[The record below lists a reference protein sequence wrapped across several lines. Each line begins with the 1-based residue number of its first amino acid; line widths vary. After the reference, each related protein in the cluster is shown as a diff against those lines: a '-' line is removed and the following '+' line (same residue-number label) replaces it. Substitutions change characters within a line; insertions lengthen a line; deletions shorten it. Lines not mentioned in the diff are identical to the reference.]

1 MLIFIFYNEKKIEEM
16 TSISKSPVRW
26 RSEGRALALKERGS
40 PSEAFRKPVI
50 TDPTYIKRCRQP
62 PATSH
67 QPARSVSSVS
77 LFAFFSPSS
86 LSSSSLYL
94 CRPVRTSF
102 FLSNLFILLW
112 CTFTRSFFRFLF
124 SFVFSFVLSVHFE
137 RPPASTP
144 TAVHLIWPFPPLYA
158 SKGLSDSSFILSS
171 YFTYSQFL
179 SFLSSISSSSSLS
192 FYPLLLALS
201 LLFHIL
207 DCSVGNRGLL
217 LGIVRKTDYNRKK
230 ERVEREEETMSN
242 IFHSS
247 SFFFF
252 CSCYLWFH
260 YDISLYIEI
269 YRVFYISFYTF
280 FELFCKIF
288 RISLITLT
296 STKLDT
302 CIYLIFYFDHFSC
315 KSDHICTF

>member
-1 MLIFIFYNEKKIEEM
+1 M

-26 RSEGRALALKERGS
+26 RGEGRALALKERGS

-94 CRPVRTSF
+94 YRPVRTSF

-144 TAVHLIWPFPPLYA
+144 TAVHLIWPFPPIRIQRTLRFLFYFILLLYLLSVSFFPLQHFFFVSFFLSA
-158 SKGLSDSSFILSS
+158 SPGPFSSFSHLR
-171 YFTYSQFL
+171 
-179 SFLSSISSSSSLS
+179 
-192 FYPLLLALS
+192 LLCRQSRLATWN
-201 LLFHIL
+201 
-207 DCSVGNRGLL
+207 CPKNRLQQE
-217 LGIVRKTDYNRKK
+217 
-230 ERVEREEETMSN
+230 ERTSGKGEETMSN

-247 SFFFF
+247 SFLSFWIFFF
-252 CSCYLWFH
+252 CFYYLWFH
-260 YDISLYIEI
+260 YDITFVYRNLSGFLYILLQI
-269 YRVFYISFYTF
+269 LWTNSF
-280 FELFCKIF
+280 
-288 RISLITLT
+288 
-296 STKLDT
+296 TKFVLRW
-302 CIYLIFYFDHFSC
+302 
-315 KSDHICTF
+315 

>member
-1 MLIFIFYNEKKIEEM
+1 M

-26 RSEGRALALKERGS
+26 RGEGRALALKERGS

-94 CRPVRTSF
+94 YRPVRTSF

-144 TAVHLIWPFPPLYA
+144 TAVHLIWPFPPIRIQRTLRFLFYFILLLYL
-158 SKGLSDSSFILSS
+158 LSVSFFPLQHFFFVSFFLSTSPGPFSSFSHLR
-171 YFTYSQFL
+171 
-179 SFLSSISSSSSLS
+179 
-192 FYPLLLALS
+192 LLCRQSRLATWN
-201 LLFHIL
+201 
-207 DCSVGNRGLL
+207 CPKNRLQQE
-217 LGIVRKTDYNRKK
+217 
-230 ERVEREEETMSN
+230 ERTSGKGEETMSN

-247 SFFFF
+247 SFLSFWIFFF
-252 CSCYLWFH
+252 FAF
-260 YDISLYIEI
+260 
-269 YRVFYISFYTF
+269 V
-280 FELFCKIF
+280 IF
-288 RISLITLT
+288 DFIT
-296 STKLDT
+296 
-302 CIYLIFYFDHFSC
+302 I
-315 KSDHICTF
+315 

>member
-1 MLIFIFYNEKKIEEM
+1 M

-252 CSCYLWFH
+252 LLLLSLISLRYKFVYRNLSGFLYILLHILWALLQNFSYFIDNVNIDEIRYMYIFNILFRSFFMQIWSYLYILEIHFMI
-260 YDISLYIEI
+260 DIS
-269 YRVFYISFYTF
+269 VV
-280 FELFCKIF
+280 
-288 RISLITLT
+288 
-296 STKLDT
+296 
-302 CIYLIFYFDHFSC
+302 
-315 KSDHICTF
+315 

>member
-1 MLIFIFYNEKKIEEM
+1 M

-26 RSEGRALALKERGS
+26 RGEGRALALKERGS

-94 CRPVRTSF
+94 YRPVRTSF

-144 TAVHLIWPFPPLYA
+144 TAVHLIWPFPPIRIQRTLRFLFYFILLLYLLSVSFFPLQHFFFVSFFLSA
-158 SKGLSDSSFILSS
+158 SPGPFSSFSHLR
-171 YFTYSQFL
+171 
-179 SFLSSISSSSSLS
+179 
-192 FYPLLLALS
+192 LLCRQSRLATWN
-201 LLFHIL
+201 
-207 DCSVGNRGLL
+207 CPKNRLQQE
-217 LGIVRKTDYNRKK
+217 
-230 ERVEREEETMSN
+230 ERTSGKGEETMSN

-247 SFFFF
+247 SFLSFWIFFF
-252 CSCYLWFH
+252 F
-260 YDISLYIEI
+260 
-269 YRVFYISFYTF
+269 TF
-280 FELFCKIF
+280 VIF
-288 RISLITLT
+288 DFIT
-296 STKLDT
+296 
-302 CIYLIFYFDHFSC
+302 I
-315 KSDHICTF
+315 

>member
-1 MLIFIFYNEKKIEEM
+1 M

-26 RSEGRALALKERGS
+26 RGEGRALALKERGS

-94 CRPVRTSF
+94 YHPVRTSF

-144 TAVHLIWPFPPLYA
+144 TAVHLIWPFPPIRIQRTLRFLFYFILLLYLLSVSFFPLQHFFFVSFFLSA
-158 SKGLSDSSFILSS
+158 SPGPFSSFSHLR
-171 YFTYSQFL
+171 
-179 SFLSSISSSSSLS
+179 
-192 FYPLLLALS
+192 LLCRQSRLATWN
-201 LLFHIL
+201 
-207 DCSVGNRGLL
+207 CPKNRLQQE
-217 LGIVRKTDYNRKK
+217 
-230 ERVEREEETMSN
+230 ERTSGKGEETMSN

-247 SFFFF
+247 SFLSFWIFFF
-252 CSCYLWFH
+252 LLLLSL
-260 YDISLYIEI
+260 ISLRYNVCISKFIGFFI
-269 YRVFYISFYTF
+269 YPFTDP
-280 FELFCKIF
+280 LN
-288 RISLITLT
+288 
-296 STKLDT
+296 
-302 CIYLIFYFDHFSC
+302 
-315 KSDHICTF
+315 

>member
-1 MLIFIFYNEKKIEEM
+1 M

-26 RSEGRALALKERGS
+26 RGEGRALALKERGS

-86 LSSSSLYL
+86 LSSSSLCLYL
-94 CRPVRTSF
+94 YRPVRTSF

-144 TAVHLIWPFPPLYA
+144 TAVHLIWPFPPIRIQRTLRFLFYFILLLYLLSVSFFPLQHFFVSFFLSA
-158 SKGLSDSSFILSS
+158 SPGPFSSFSHLR
-171 YFTYSQFL
+171 
-179 SFLSSISSSSSLS
+179 
-192 FYPLLLALS
+192 LLCRQSRLATWN
-201 LLFHIL
+201 
-207 DCSVGNRGLL
+207 CPKNRLQQE
-217 LGIVRKTDYNRKK
+217 
-230 ERVEREEETMSN
+230 ERTSGKEEETMSN

-247 SFFFF
+247 SFLCFIFFF
-252 CSCYLWFH
+252 NFFFGSCYLWFY
-260 YDISLYIEI
+260 YDIMFVYRNLSDFLYILLHI
-269 YRVFYISFYTF
+269 LWAISFAKF
-280 FELFCKIF
+280 FILH
-288 RISLITLT
+288 R
-296 STKLDT
+296 
-302 CIYLIFYFDHFSC
+302 
-315 KSDHICTF
+315 

>member
-1 MLIFIFYNEKKIEEM
+1 M

-26 RSEGRALALKERGS
+26 RGEGRALALKERGS

-94 CRPVRTSF
+94 YRPVRTSF

-144 TAVHLIWPFPPLYA
+144 TAVHLIWPFPPIRIQRTLRFLFYFILLLYL
-158 SKGLSDSSFILSS
+158 LSVSFFPLQHFFFVSFFLSTSPGPFSSFSHLR
-171 YFTYSQFL
+171 
-179 SFLSSISSSSSLS
+179 
-192 FYPLLLALS
+192 LLCRQSRLATWN
-201 LLFHIL
+201 
-207 DCSVGNRGLL
+207 CPKNRLQQEE
-217 LGIVRKTDYNRKK
+217 R
-230 ERVEREEETMSN
+230 RVEREKKRWATFFIPLRFFLFE
-242 IFHSS
+242 
-247 SFFFF
+247 FFFF
-252 CSCYLWFH
+252 CFYYLWFH
-260 YDISLYIEI
+260 YDITFVYRNLSGFFI
-269 YRVFYISFYTF
+269 YPFTDP
-280 FELFCKIF
+280 LN
-288 RISLITLT
+288 
-296 STKLDT
+296 
-302 CIYLIFYFDHFSC
+302 
-315 KSDHICTF
+315 

>member
-1 MLIFIFYNEKKIEEM
+1 M

-26 RSEGRALALKERGS
+26 RGEGRALALKERGS

-67 QPARSVSSVS
+67 QPARSVSSIS

-86 LSSSSLYL
+86 LSSSSLCLYL
-94 CRPVRTSF
+94 YRPVRTSF

-144 TAVHLIWPFPPLYA
+144 TAVHLIWPFPPIRIQRTLRFLFYFILLLYL
-158 SKGLSDSSFILSS
+158 LSVSFFPLQHFFFVSFFLSVSPAPFSSFSHLR
-171 YFTYSQFL
+171 
-179 SFLSSISSSSSLS
+179 
-192 FYPLLLALS
+192 LLCRQSRLATWN
-201 LLFHIL
+201 
-207 DCSVGNRGLL
+207 CPKNRLQQ
-217 LGIVRKTDYNRKK
+217 K
-230 ERVEREEETMSN
+230 ERTSRKGEETMSN

-247 SFFFF
+247 SFLCFLFIFLFEFFF
-252 CSCYLWFH
+252 LAFVIFDFINT
-260 YDISLYIEI
+260 DITFIEI
-269 YRVFYISFYTF
+269 YPVFSVSFYTSY
-280 FELFCKIF
+280 LFYKIF
-288 RISLITLT
+288 HIPLITFLT
-296 STKLDT
+296 SMK
-302 CIYLIFYFDHFSC
+302 INV
-315 KSDHICTF
+315 CTNILLRSFFMQKHVYTF

>member
-1 MLIFIFYNEKKIEEM
+1 M

-26 RSEGRALALKERGS
+26 RGEGRALALKERGS

-94 CRPVRTSF
+94 YRPVRTSF

-144 TAVHLIWPFPPLYA
+144 TAVHLIWPFPPIRIQRTLRFLFYFILLLYLLSVSFFPLQHFFFVSFFLSA
-158 SKGLSDSSFILSS
+158 SPGPFSSFSHLR
-171 YFTYSQFL
+171 
-179 SFLSSISSSSSLS
+179 
-192 FYPLLLALS
+192 LLCRQSRLATWN
-201 LLFHIL
+201 
-207 DCSVGNRGLL
+207 CPKNRLQQE
-217 LGIVRKTDYNRKK
+217 
-230 ERVEREEETMSN
+230 ERTSGKGEETMSN

-247 SFFFF
+247 SFLSFWIFFFFF
-252 CSCYLWFH
+252 CFCYLWFH
-260 YDISLYIEI
+260 YDITFVYRNLSGFLYILLQI
-269 YRVFYISFYTF
+269 LWTNSF
-280 FELFCKIF
+280 
-288 RISLITLT
+288 
-296 STKLDT
+296 TKFVLRW
-302 CIYLIFYFDHFSC
+302 
-315 KSDHICTF
+315 